1 MKYSKNITLKDG
13 SVCLLRN
20 ATSADAKDVL
30 ENFNKVH
37 EETDFLLSYADEK
50 GFSIDE
56 EAEFLANKESS
67 SVEIE
72 ICSIVDDK
80 IVGLAGISAIGS
92 REKIKHRAEMGI
104 SIEKAFWGRG
114 IGRALSVACIDCA
127 KEAEYKQLEL
137 EVVAENSNAIA
148 LYESLGFVEYGRNP
162 RGFYSRYTGW
172 QELVLMRLSF
182 D

>member
-13 SVCLLRN
+13 GLCLLRN
-20 ATSADAKDVL
+20 ATSGDAKDVL

-37 EETDFLLSYADEK
+37 GETDFLLSYPDEE

-56 EAEFLANKESS
+56 EAEFLADKESS

-72 ICSIVDDK
+72 ICSIVNDK

-104 SIEKAFWGRG
+104 NIEKEFWGRG
-114 IGRALSVACIDCA
+114 IGRALTEACIDCA
-127 KEAEYKQLEL
+127 KEAGYKQLECDC
-137 EVVAENSNAIA
+137 
-148 LYESLGFVEYGRNP
+148 LYI
-162 RGFYSRYTGW
+162 
-172 QELVLMRLSF
+172 
-182 D
+182 